1 MVEFSNPIVGL
12 EELIRSA
19 IRSKNYVAGTSGWRI
34 AADGSAEFQS
44 LTIDT
49 RDPISGGRIVVDS
62 GHIYIYDSSNNLR
75 AEVNDHDNFASYSI
89 PATQNYRSK
98 LGNGLLQFDDTSGA
112 DNPTQFG
119 FLNQT
124 TYYQSYWKG
133 GAPAGRGAPEITLYS
148 DTGVVPDNTLFIDTL
163 NIQLYDGTTAH
174 NMGYG
179 PCTFK
184 AITASTG
191 TVTTTETVA
200 ITTNS
205 YTYKANR
212 AYKVHVK
219 GMASSGVQ
227 NDIIKLRVR
236 KTNVT
241 GTIMFDSE
249 SAVDIPVAGVNK
261 GYNLEFIFQVGAA
274 DVSAA
279 FVMTWF
285 RLVGTGNCNIVAS
298 GTNPAYL
305 QIEDLGLAS
314 EFAGVPTLT

>member
-1 MVEFSNPIVGL
+1 MDFSNPIVGL

-19 IRSKNYVAGTSGWRI
+19 IRSKNYVAGSAGWRI
-34 AADGSAEFQS
+34 ASDGSAEFQS
-44 LTIDT
+44 LMIDT
-49 RDPISGGRIVVDS
+49 RDPISGGRIVIDS
-62 GHIYIYDSSNNLR
+62 GHIYIYDASDNLR
-75 AEVNDHDNFASYSI
+75 AEVNDHDNFASYSV
-89 PATQNYRSK
+89 PATQNYKSK
-98 LGNGLLQFDDTSGA
+98 LGNGLLQFDDTTGT

-133 GAPAGRGAPEITLYS
+133 GAPGGRGAPEITLYS
-148 DTGVVPDNTLFIDTL
+148 DTGATPDNTLFIDTL

-191 TVTTTETVA
+191 TITTTETVA

-205 YTYKANR
+205 YTYKKNR

-219 GMASSGVQ
+219 GMASSSVV
-227 NDIIKLRVR
+227 NDIVKLRVR
-236 KTNVT
+236 KTNLA
-241 GTIMFDSE
+241 GTIMYDSE
-249 SAVDIPVAGVNK
+249 SAVDMPVAGVNR
-261 GYNLEFIFQVGAA
+261 GYNLEFIFQVGSGA
-274 DVSAA
+274 DVVAN

-314 EFAGVPTLT
+314 DFPGVPTLV